1 MKTLWVCVAL
11 TTGLGLGGA
20 AIARQP
26 LAQVATDGFEITVNS
41 AQDGP
46 PMADEGLT
54 LREAIAIA
62 NGTLS
67 LEALSAIER
76 VQVTP
81 ASGNSQIGF
90 DLPAGDTT
98 IYLTEVLPPLVAP
111 GLVLDGT
118 TQPGYGEAVV
128 VKPLRDP
135 APVPMV
141 SLTPAPGTEV
151 FRGLTVVGDN
161 ITVRGLSLYGFWAAA
176 RSTLTTPPA
185 DIFIT
190 NVPPPADASADAPPV
205 ERFNLADPTAAT
217 QQTVIEQ
224 NWLGFKPDGTI
235 PDQRSAF
242 GVYVFNGADVQ
253 VTQNW
258 IQHHEGSGV
267 ITGFRATGL
276 QLTDNVIIGNG
287 VAGMP
292 DGIRLEG
299 YLEGTTITN
308 NLICANDGSG
318 IYLFKPEGATLI
330 QNNAI
335 RFNGRRF
342 ERAAVYVMGR
352 GHQVLDNDIG
362 YQPGPGVAVT
372 AYPLSDRNLIRDN
385 RFTQLDGLSIDL
397 GAQHTV
403 GVQNFQQADG
413 PNPPRNSHHRRTDTA
428 NAAINSPE
436 FAQYAF
442 ERTGGA
448 PLLVGK
454 ADPGSE
460 VDLYRVAEDAG
471 IYSPLHEP
479 LMTTTADANGD
490 FAFAWDAETG
500 DWVSAIASDP
510 LYGTSEPSPVVSVA
524 GADGTVPQ
532 RTNGPYEATCFPAPP
547 PVVQVPPPALPPP
560 PEPIR
565 LRIPRNIHFALD
577 RSNIS
582 TESANILDQIAE
594 ALKTYPSL
602 VVELRGH
609 TDPRASDAYNQALS
623 ERRSLSARD
632 YLIRQGIALSGCGF
646 CPWVRAS
653 ALLKVIPA
661 WILPAIAAWNSSLKT
676 LKVWRLS
683 LRTWKLT
690 CSLSRS
696 SPSSKHYSVHTT
708 SSPPCPP
715 I

>member
-1 MKTLWVCVAL
+1 MKTLWTCVAL
-11 TTGLGLGGA
+11 TTGLGLGTA
-20 AIARQP
+20 AIAQQP
-26 LAQVATDGFEITVNS
+26 SEQPALDAFAITVNS
-41 AQDGP
+41 SQDGP
-46 PMADEGLT
+46 ITADEGLT

-67 LEALSAIER
+67 LEALSTTER
-76 VQVTP
+76 AQVVP
-81 ASGNSQIGF
+81 ANGNSQIGF
-90 DLPAGDTT
+90 NLPADDT
-98 IYLTEVLPPLVAP
+98 IIELTEVLPSLAAP

-118 TQPGYGEAVV
+118 TQPGYGDAVLT
-128 VKPLRDP
+128 KPLRDP
-135 APVPMV
+135 APVPVV
-141 SLTPAPGTEV
+141 SLTPAAGTEV

-161 ITVRGLSLYGFWAAA
+161 VTIRGLSLYGFWSSA

-190 NVPPPADASADAPPV
+190 NVPPPADASADALPV
-205 ERFNLADPTAAT
+205 ETFNLTDPAAAT
-217 QQTVIEQ
+217 KQTVIEQ

-235 PDQRSAF
+235 PEQRSAF
-242 GVYVFNGADVQ
+242 GVYVFNGTDVQ
-253 VTQNW
+253 IADNW

-292 DGIRLEG
+292 DGVRLEG
-299 YLEGTTITN
+299 YLEGTTVTN

-330 QNNAI
+330 QNNSI

-352 GHQVLDNDIG
+352 GHQVLDNEIG

-372 AYPLSDRNLIRDN
+372 SYPLSDRNLIRNN

-397 GAQHTV
+397 AAQHNV
-403 GVQNFQQADG
+403 GVQTFQQADG
-413 PNPPRNSHHRRTDTA
+413 PNPPRDSHHRRTDTA

-490 FAFAWDAETG
+490 FAFTWEEASG

-510 LYGTSEPSPVVSVA
+510 LYGTSEPAPVVSVA
-524 GADGTVPQ
+524 CADGTLLQ
-532 RTNGPYEATCFPAPP
+532 RTNIPYEGSCLPAPPP
-547 PVVQVPPPALPPP
+547 PVVQVPPPVPPPP

-582 TESANILDQIAE
+582 PASADILDQIAA
-594 ALKTYPSL
+594 ALRTYPSL
-602 VVELRGH
+602 TVELRGH

-623 ERRSLSARD
+623 ERRALSARD
-632 YLIRQGIALSGCGF
+632 YLIRQGIAPERL
-646 CPWVRAS
+646 R
-653 ALLKVIPA
+653 
-661 WILPAIAAWNSSLKT
+661 ILPLGESQRIADGNT
-676 LKVWRLS
+676 RLDFARDRRVEFVFEDTQG
-683 LRTWKLT
+683 LEIIFENLETDLQ
-690 CSLSRS
+690 LE
-696 SPSSKHYSVHTT
+696 
-708 SSPPCPP
+708 
-715 I
+715 